1 VTAKKARSMKGAP
14 AKVPTSLVKIGR
26 DGEQLKIGARTWELV
41 YDQELNLYWPAKTT
55 AVDVTHGQAMA
66 AAKAFTNDWLK
77 AQGLKADAPTR
88 RQLLSLV
95 DDTRYDPAIDVRFF
109 PKCESRYFW
118 TKTPYAPLPG
128 YSWLV
133 YFYGG
138 LAYGNHHDNL
148 FCVRA
153 VCAGQ

>member
-1 VTAKKARSMKGAP
+1 MSAKKARSMKGAT
-14 AKVPTSLVKIGR
+14 AKVPTGLVKIGR
-26 DGEQLKIGARTWELV
+26 DGEQRKVGAKSWELV
-41 YDQELNLYWPAKTT
+41 YDQELNLYWPKEPT
-55 AVDVTHGQAMA
+55 ALDVTHAEAMT
-66 AAKAFTNDWLK
+66 AAKAFTNDWLT

-109 PKCESRYFW
+109 PGCPSSWFW
-118 TKTPYAPLPG
+118 TKTPYAPLRG
-128 YSWLV
+128 YSWVVL
-133 YFYGG
+133 FGG
-138 LAYGNHHDNL
+138 GGAYGLRRDGL